1 MVHTFCRYPYRNE
14 CSQHTFFTYY
24 FCDAVGKTWSALT
37 SCTLLSISSLKSSS
51 HSPPPPPTH
60 THTHTHRQSLYDNEQ
75 QVQDHFTMFWEQVA
89 RRFKNNPYVLGGPL
103 PPPPPSLPSSLPSP
117 LLPSP
122 PPFPLLPPPSSLS
135 LPLLLIHHFVHAG
148 YELLNEPW
156 AGDIYTHL
164 DQLEPRMYATIRH
177 IVSCL
182 FPIFPHLKK
191 STFLFL
197 NTVA

>member
-1 MVHTFCRYPYRNE
+1 MTYHFFLYVRKSEYNIIITVNFDPTIIIICMCGVLMVHTFCRYPYRNE

-51 HSPPPPPTH
+51 HSPPPSH

-103 PPPPPSLPSSLPSP
+103 PPPPPSLPSLLPPFPPPSLPS
-117 LLPSP
+117 S
-122 PPFPLLPPPSSLS
+122 LPPSLK
-135 LPLLLIHHFVHAG
+135 
-148 YELLNEPW
+148 
-156 AGDIYTHL
+156 T
-164 DQLEPRMYATIRH
+164 
-177 IVSCL
+177 
-182 FPIFPHLKK
+182 
-191 STFLFL
+191 STWKGEGGMKL
-197 NTVA
+197 